1 MIALCIRQLCALSIL
16 CGAAL
21 SITPE
26 GAVKRVMS
34 VVCSVVLITA
44 VVKNIT
50 RFDFAN
56 YSLQLA
62 KNGERSYELS
72 ESGAEASERL
82 NRLVIEGEYEAYIL
96 DKANDLG
103 IDCAS
108 ADVAVQ
114 WDTEGVWV
122 PYSAQISCECG
133 EQERGELGDIIEAE
147 LGIPAERQQWS

>member
-44 VVKNIT
+44 VAQNIT
-50 RFDFAN
+50 RFDFAD

-72 ESGAEASERL
+72 
-82 NRLVIEGEYEAYIL
+82 
-96 DKANDLG
+96 
-103 IDCAS
+103 
-108 ADVAVQ
+108 
-114 WDTEGVWV
+114 
-122 PYSAQISCECG
+122 
-133 EQERGELGDIIEAE
+133 
-147 LGIPAERQQWS
+147 